1 MSLAVIGRDNDR
13 NMDHAKINWF
23 YWVLRVLI
31 AMSCYKV
38 NEFGYRSKP
47 PKWKYISF

>member
-1 MSLAVIGRDNDR
+1 MSLAVIGRDKNR

-23 YWVLRVLI
+23 YWVLRVFI
-31 AMSCYKV
+31 EMFGDKV